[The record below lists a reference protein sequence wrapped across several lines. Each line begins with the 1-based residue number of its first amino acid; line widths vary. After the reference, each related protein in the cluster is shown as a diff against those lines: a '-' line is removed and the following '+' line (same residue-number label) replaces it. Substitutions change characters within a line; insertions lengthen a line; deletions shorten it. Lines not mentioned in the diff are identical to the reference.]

1 MTESPFPLPLRPV
14 HFVNT
19 SRGTNQSRVKLYNE
33 RLVLSLI
40 RSYGSL
46 SKTEVAKRTGLSL
59 QASSVIMQEL
69 ERKELLVREKPLRG
83 KVGQPSVPM
92 SLNPTGAYSIGFKF
106 GRRSADLVLMDFV
119 GTVRRIVRETYAYPT
134 PKELERFIRS
144 GLKTITKELSLQ
156 QSDKICGLGIAAPFE
171 MWNWEEEVGAPHDV
185 IEAWRSYD
193 IRERVEKLVPWPVH
207 FCNDATA
214 ACGAELAFGSGARY
228 ANFLYVFF
236 ATLIGGGVVL
246 NGSLY
251 AGRAGYAGA
260 LGSVLVPGP
269 RAGNGSTSRLLR
281 RSSIYVLENMMK
293 KEGKDPSILW
303 KSPNNWSEVGRPLNT
318 WINQACESL
327 SLAIVSAISVIDFE
341 AVIIDGSFPSSVRTA
356 IVQRTREA
364 FARLE
369 TEGVAPVEIVPG
381 TIGSD
386 ARVLGAG
393 SLPLLAGFARDRDLL
408 FGGA

>member
-1 MTESPFPLPLRPV
+1 MVLVGMESKKMPDILSSLASPPARGIDP
-14 HFVNT
+14 
-19 SRGTNQSRVKLYNE
+19 SRGTNQSGVKLYNE

-40 RSYGSL
+40 RSHGSL
-46 SKTEVAKRTGLSL
+46 SKTEIARRTGLSN
-59 QASSVIMQEL
+59 QTSSVIMKQL
-69 ERKELLVREKPLRG
+69 ESEVLLIKGTPIRG

-134 PKELERFIRS
+134 PKELERFIRY

-171 MWNWEEEVGAPHDV
+171 MWNWEEEVGAPHHV

-260 LGSVLVPGP
+260 LGSVLIPDIDSKK
-269 RAGNGSTSRLLR
+269 RSAHRLIR
-281 RSSIYVLENMMK
+281 QASIYILENMVK
-293 KEGKDPSILW
+293 KDGKDPSLLW
-303 KSPNNWSEVGRPLNT
+303 RSPDDWSAIGKPLDA
-318 WINQACESL
+318 WMQQASRSL
-327 SLAIVSAISVIDFE
+327 SLAIGSAIS
-341 AVIIDGSFPSSVRTA
+341 
-356 IVQRTREA
+356 
-364 FARLE
+364 
-369 TEGVAPVEIVPG
+369 
-381 TIGSD
+381 
-386 ARVLGAG
+386 
-393 SLPLLAGFARDRDLL
+393 
-408 FGGA
+408 